1 MEFLRRAL
9 DIWRQWRY
17 EEVSLKKVL
26 FGVTLTAAIFFLLGR
41 QYPESDYR
49 KLRAQLEQRQNELRT
64 FAAGDARRDREII
77 KMRTAAKLNAK
88 TIAALESKI
97 GEMSADNLKHWEKVV
112 FFREALGEKPANQE
126 MAIYALDET
135 PDFRPQR
142 RRLSAALVR
151 TSKSKPFNGAYYFE
165 VVQNID
171 GTKKIVRVPP
181 KPAALKFKLYRE
193 IEEIMELSE
202 LAEIE
207 NIRLVVLNKKGAII
221 AQEVLLTAEEK
232 KRPLTPVV
240 PLRL

>member
-1 MEFLRRAL
+1 MKP
-9 DIWRQWRY
+9 WG
-17 EEVSLKKVL
+17 K
-26 FGVTLTAAIFFLLGR
+26 
-41 QYPESDYR
+41 
-49 KLRAQLEQRQNELRT
+49 
-64 FAAGDARRDREII
+64 
-77 KMRTAAKLNAK
+77 
-88 TIAALESKI
+88 
-97 GEMSADNLKHWEKVV
+97 
-112 FFREALGEKPANQE
+112 KPANQE

-207 NIRLVVLNKKGAII
+207 NIRLVVLNKKA
-221 AQEVLLTAEEK
+221 LSSPK
-232 KRPLTPVV
+232 KFC
-240 PLRL
+240 

>member
-88 TIAALESKI
+88 TIAALEAK
-97 GEMSADNLKHWEKVV
+97 SAK
-112 FFREALGEKPANQE
+112 
-126 MAIYALDET
+126 
-135 PDFRPQR
+135 
-142 RRLSAALVR
+142 
-151 TSKSKPFNGAYYFE
+151 
-165 VVQNID
+165 
-171 GTKKIVRVPP
+171 
-181 KPAALKFKLYRE
+181 
-193 IEEIMELSE
+193 
-202 LAEIE
+202 
-207 NIRLVVLNKKGAII
+207 
-221 AQEVLLTAEEK
+221 
-232 KRPLTPVV
+232 
-240 PLRL
+240 

>member
-97 GEMSADNLKHWEKVV
+97 GEMSADNLKHREKVV

-171 GTKKIVRVPP
+171 GTKKSCACRQN
-181 KPAALKFKLYRE
+181 R
-193 IEEIMELSE
+193 
-202 LAEIE
+202 
-207 NIRLVVLNKKGAII
+207 R
-221 AQEVLLTAEEK
+221 
-232 KRPLTPVV
+232 R
-240 PLRL
+240 

>member
-1 MEFLRRAL
+1 MDFLRRAL
-9 DIWRQWRY
+9 DIWRQWRH

-49 KLRAQLEQRQNELRT
+49 KLRALLEQRQNELRT
-64 FAAGDARRDREII
+64 FAAADVRRERDII

-88 TIAALESKI
+88 TIAALEIKI
-97 GEMSADNLKHWEKVV
+97 GEMSTNNLKHREEVV
-112 FFREALGEKPANQE
+112 FFREALGKKPANQE

-135 PDFRPQR
+135 PDFSPQR

-151 TSKSKPFNGAYYFE
+151 TSKSKAFSGAYYFE

-171 GTKKIVRVPP
+171 GAQKIVRVPP
-181 KPAALKFKLYRE
+181 KPATLKFKLYRE
-193 IEEIMELSE
+193 IEEIVELSE

-207 NIRLVVLNKKGAII
+207 NLRLVVLNKKGDII
-221 AQEVLLTAEEK
+221 AQEILLTAEEK